1 MADIVGEDD
10 EVAVGVEQLA
20 GRTAGVLLLTATP
33 EQLGKEGHFARLR
46 LLDPDR
52 FPDFARFV
60 AEEQAYEPIARAVQE
75 LLAGGPLSE
84 TAVATLDETVAEGDN
99 QRLIEALASPDAE
112 AAADAREAL
121 VGHLLDRHGTGRVLF
136 RNTRAAVKGFPERR
150 LHPAPLPL
158 PEAYAECL
166 AGHCGDADNRL
177 PLLCPEHLYSF
188 EEGLEEGT
196 AQTHWTRIDPR
207 VDWLVATLKQLRRE
221 KVVVIIASQET
232 AGDLADALRVGSGIQ
247 AALFHE
253 GMSLL
258 ERDRSAA
265 FFADR
270 EYGSP
275 VLICS
280 EIGSEGR
287 NLQFA
292 QHLVLF
298 DLPLNPDLLEQRIG
312 RLDRIGQGDIVHI
325 HVPYL
330 ENSPQ
335 SVLFHWYHEGLNAFE
350 QTCPTGHSV
359 FVQVEP
365 ALQEA
370 LHNPDADR
378 ANLPALLAATRELNQ
393 RLLDALHRGRD
404 RLLEYSSC
412 RPQRAETLTRRA
424 RAESAAGEAELLGY
438 LEALF
443 DAFGVEQE
451 EHSEHAFIIRPGVQM
466 QAPFPAL
473 PEDGLTFTCRRD
485 IALANE
491 DMEFITWEH
500 PLVQGGMEMVLSG
513 EQGNTAIVSLK
524 HPRFRPGSL
533 LLECD
538 YVLESASTRAVQ
550 SARYLPPASIR
561 VVVDLK
567 VGDHTGVL
575 PDTLLADHGAPVE
588 IDTARNMVRA
598 YRQPLR
604 EPLQLGETAARGR
617 VPELL
622 AQASQR
628 IRRTLDPEIDRL
640 RALGRVNPNVR
651 EAELLYL
658 ERQRDAAERAIA
670 SATLR
675 LDAQRLIV
683 TT

>member
-1 MADIVGEDD
+1 MRQFQCLDLGADLFRHLLRAEQRGVGQDGGE
-10 EVAVGVEQLA
+10 
-20 GRTAGVLLLTATP
+20 LLTAV
-33 EQLGKEGHFARLR
+33 ARR
-46 LLDPDR
+46 
-52 FPDFARFV
+52 
-60 AEEQAYEPIARAVQE
+60 QIAGA
-75 LLAGGPLSE
+75 AGGIL
-84 TAVATLDETVAEGDN
+84 
-99 QRLIEALASPDAE
+99 Q
-112 AAADAREAL
+112 
-121 VGHLLDRHGTGRVLF
+121 HL
-136 RNTRAAVKGFPERR
+136 
-150 LHPAPLPL
+150 
-158 PEAYAECL
+158 
-166 AGHCGDADNRL
+166 
-177 PLLCPEHLYSF
+177 
-188 EEGLEEGT
+188 
-196 AQTHWTRIDPR
+196 
-207 VDWLVATLKQLRRE
+207 
-221 KVVVIIASQET
+221 
-232 AGDLADALRVGSGIQ
+232 GDLAQALVAGRVAIEIVVVFEAVDVGHAQRQRLSFAGGAAPLLFQLFVDAAGGDFHLRSGSVARGAGGALPSDVAAAIGVAAGTAVDLGSERDQTFLIDDGGEARIFGHDAFHDTRAIRRLVNRVSVEASFFKRMSPSENLSYPARFYGMTPRQTHSAIPAILERVGFPAQRRGEAMENLSRGMQQKVAI
-247 AALFHE
+247 AA
-253 GMSLL
+253 
-258 ERDRSAA
+258 A
-265 FFADR
+265 
-270 EYGSP
+270 
-275 VLICS
+275 
-280 EIGSEGR
+280 
-287 NLQFA
+287 
-292 QHLVLF
+292 
-298 DLPLNPDLLEQRIG
+298 LNPDLLEQRIG

-567 VGDHTGVL
+567 GGDHTGVL

-588 IDTARNMVRA
+588 IDTARKIVRA

-604 EPLQLGETAARGR
+604 ELLQLGETAARGR